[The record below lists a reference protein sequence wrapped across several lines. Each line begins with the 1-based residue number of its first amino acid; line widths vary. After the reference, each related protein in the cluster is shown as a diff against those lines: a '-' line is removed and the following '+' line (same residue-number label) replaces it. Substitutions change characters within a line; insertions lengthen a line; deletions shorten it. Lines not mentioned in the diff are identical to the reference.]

1 MSILKLGNKHFH
13 FVKLV
18 LHRGVCVRQPAAK
31 KIARELFNDLVEIDQ
46 AAMNANSNLA
56 ARNYQ
61 AAYTDIEGFL
71 RLLPKKDLYLKEAK
85 IGRIQVEE
93 TEQ

>member
-1 MSILKLGNKHFH
+1 M
-13 FVKLV
+13 
-18 LHRGVCVRQPAAK
+18 
-31 KIARELFNDLVEIDQ
+31 VEIDQ

-71 RLLPKKDLYLKEAK
+71 KLLPKKDLYLKEAK
-85 IGRIQVEE
+85 IGRIQAEE